1 MPTSAVLDQRALP
14 RKPQQ
19 QRAIDRFELVLEA
32 SRVLLA
38 EEGLAGFSIPAVAQR
53 LDYTRASIYKFFPTP
68 YAILNELTRRHFV
81 GLERKLAG
89 EAASLLPLSWPDVV
103 RALVR
108 HAAAFHNAHPVG
120 MMLALG
126 GAVTD
131 ESYRSYAL
139 TVTHLGSLAGD
150 LLRAR
155 GVDVARVPVDVPS
168 LAVDLGTTCFRH
180 SYLRHHRI
188 TEAYEDT
195 AAAVMIDFITAQLPA
210 ARPGRR

>member
-1 MPTSAVLDQRALP
+1 MNSALDQRALP

-32 SRVLLA
+32 SHALLA
-38 EEGLAGFSIPAVAQR
+38 ESGLAGFSIPAVAAR

-68 YAILNELTRRHFV
+68 YAILNELARRHFV
-81 GLERKLAG
+81 GLERRLAG
-89 EAASLLPLSWPDVV
+89 EAARLLTLAWEDLV
-103 RALVR
+103 RAIVKE
-108 HAAAFHNAHPVG
+108 AAAFHNAHPVG

-139 TVTHLGSLAGD
+139 TVQHLGALARQ
-150 LLRAR
+150 LLAAHRIAIATAP
-155 GVDVARVPVDVPS
+155 VDVAS

-180 SYLRHHRI
+180 SYFLHRTI
-188 TEAYEDT
+188 TPAYQD
-195 AAAVMIDFITAQLPA
+195 AAATVMISFIKARAPTA
-210 ARPGRR
+210 GVH